1 MNRRLY
7 RMVHDRVLGG
17 VAAGVADYFDL
28 DPALVRVAWAILIL
42 ASVGGFL
49 LLYIVMWI
57 VVPEAPPDYV
67 PSSRAWDPHWGSP
80 SWGGP
85 PPVPPGPGATP
96 PAGADQGPTPGSTAG
111 DAGPGAPSASPSA
124 APQDGPPGSPP
135 SYGWYDRRYD
145 RYRRHRSGGG
155 GVVIGA
161 LLVLVGVW
169 FLARDTFNW
178 IHLPDLW
185 PLLIIGLGLLLLY
198 GAVRPRHE

>member
-7 RMVHDRVLGG
+7 RSVHDRVLGG
-17 VAAGVADYFDL
+17 VAGGVADYFDL
-28 DPALVRVAWAILIL
+28 DPSLVRVAWAILIL

-57 VVPEAPPDYV
+57 VVPEAPADYV
-67 PSSRAWDPHWGSP
+67 PSGRTWGP
-80 SWGGP
+80 AWGGP
-85 PPVPPGPGATP
+85 PPVPPGSGSMPSAGPDQAQATGSPQGEPATSAASAGSP
-96 PAGADQGPTPGSTAG
+96 PPPE
-111 DAGPGAPSASPSA
+111 PGAPAS
-124 APQDGPPGSPP
+124 QPG
-135 SYGWYDRRYD
+135 YGWYDRRYD

-155 GVVIGA
+155 GIVIGA

-178 IHLPDLW
+178 IHLPELW
-185 PLLIIGLGLLLLY
+185 PILIIGLGLLLLY